1 MRSSRR
7 PQAGRCVRCVGC
19 QGGCPKS
26 CPPPPPTLYPMVL
39 SHSDT
44 SLTQAVTEEA
54 GTWRQRDSGCARAGR
69 PGDGGGGGYLPPFQC
84 IQCSRVH
91 RSPYPLNPLPPQAAV
106 PLGLSP
112 PRAPPL
118 PLCLAYPHPHT
129 HPLSLSLRRLCQRSP
144 RDCPCSTALCR
155 VRTAEGT
162 GPRRWPGAS
171 KWTPP
176 SRRRWGGGNKAKSA
190 ACYLRVGSLRYCGSD
205 TRTHGL
211 CPDSGGA

>member
-112 PRAPPL
+112 PRAPPSPPL
-118 PLCLAYPHPHT
+118 PGLPSPPHT
-129 HPLSLSLRRLCQRSP
+129 PPFPFPPEVVPTQPPGLSLFH
-144 RDCPCSTALCR
+144 CPVS
-155 VRTAEGT
+155 
-162 GPRRWPGAS
+162 GPH
-171 KWTPP
+171 
-176 SRRRWGGGNKAKSA
+176 GGGHWPSPLAGGVQVDTPIPA
-190 ACYLRVGSLRYCGSD
+190 AVG
-205 TRTHGL
+205 
-211 CPDSGGA
+211 GGE